1 MNSSTAQAAA
11 GAHASTSL
19 TVLAPLADIADL
31 VLTES
36 LQDALD
42 NKTKPLGS
50 LGRLEALALQ
60 VGQILGT
67 TRPVL
72 EQPQMVV
79 FAGDHGLT
87 ARGISAFPSDVTW
100 QMVEN
105 FLAGGAAVSV
115 LARQHGIALTVVD
128 CGVKRDFLAG
138 LPAGSSRPGLQVRK
152 AQGAEHGTADSSECA
167 AMTPAQRDQALQHG
181 AELVQG
187 LPGNALLLGEMGI
200 GNTSA
205 ASLLLA
211 RLAGLDIAQCTG
223 AGTGLDAPSVVRK
236 TAVLREVL
244 NLHAHATEPLD
255 VLAAFGGFE
264 IATMVGAVL
273 QAARERRVVVVDG
286 FIATSA
292 VMVAHALQPLVLQR
306 CVFAHRSGERG
317 HEFMLQHLGV
327 QALLDLG
334 LRLGEGSGAALA
346 WPLLQ
351 SACAV
356 LRDMASFAQAGVSEK
371 ADGPVAVG

>member
-1 MNSSTAQAAA
+1 MT
-11 GAHASTSL
+11 TFL
-19 TVLAPLADIADL
+19 PLLADLAL
-31 VLTES
+31 PALTEV
-36 LQDALD
+36 LQHKLN

-50 LGRLEALALQ
+50 LGRLESLALQ
-60 VGQILGT
+60 LGEILGT
-67 TRPVL
+67 ELPVL
-72 EQPQMVV
+72 VAPQMVV
-79 FAGDHGLT
+79 FAADHGLT
-87 ARGISAFPSDVTW
+87 VRGISAFPSDVSW

-115 LARQHGIALTVVD
+115 LARQNGISLTVVD
-128 CGVKRDFLAG
+128 CGVNHDFLVG
-138 LPAGSSRPGLQVRK
+138 LPAGTLRPGLLVRK
-152 AQGAEHGTADSSECA
+152 VVGGEQGTADSSTQP
-167 AMTPAQRDQALQHG
+167 AMTTDQCLQALYNGQQIVK
-181 AELVQG
+181 A

-211 RLAGLDIAQCTG
+211 RLTGLDIEVCTG
-223 AGTGLDAPSVVRK
+223 AGTGLDASAVQHK
-236 TAVLREVL
+236 TTVLREVL
-244 NLHAHATEPLD
+244 ARHPEAIAPLD
-255 VLAAFGGFE
+255 ALATLGGFE

-273 QAARERRVVVVDG
+273 QAAYERRVVVVDG
-286 FIATSA
+286 FIASA
-292 VMVAHALQPLVLQR
+292 AVLVAHALQPLVLQR

-351 SACAV
+351 SACTV
-356 LRDMASFAQAGVSEK
+356 LREMASFEAAGVSEK
-371 ADGPVAVG
+371 MQAATNGA